1 MAGDWIPMQKELWE
15 CPQVV
20 RILSAMCPQDVRDV
34 SARMRRKCEIIG
46 AMFRVWGIFDTF
58 TEDGILHGYTAETL
72 NETVGI
78 ERFAE
83 NLAHVGWLVI
93 REDSLEMPG
102 FSRHLGKSAKRRMR
116 DAERKR
122 DTRRDVRNPSAKC
135 PQNVRNEADKKRTTE
150 QKRTEEKSIDAKA
163 SITSAF
169 ETWWTSYPKKVSKD
183 AAAKAYV
190 KAIRSIGGNPGDAA
204 TSLLNA
210 SLPRFERLARRDT
223 QYIPNAA
230 TWLNSRGWEDDLEA
244 ISPQAKAIFGPG
256 QNYDPNHDY
265 EAEAF

>member
-1 MAGDWIPMQKELWE
+1 MAGDWIPMRLDLSEDPAVMQIAEAMDLRE
-15 CPQVV
+15 EFVV
-20 RILSAMCPQDVRDV
+20 GCLH
-34 SARMRRKCEIIG
+34 K
-46 AMFRVWGIFDTF
+46 VWCWASRQCH
-58 TEDGILHGYTAETL
+58 DGSVTGVTL
-72 NETVGI
+72 M
-78 ERFAE
+78 
-83 NLAHVGWLVI
+83 
-93 REDSLEMPG
+93 SLERVTNVAG
-102 FSRHLGKSAKRRMR
+102 FVTAMR
-116 DAERKR
+116 DAGWIDETTDASGRPVLLFPKWENWLSNSAKKRLMDAKRQQKRRGKPCHDNVTKMSRTKRDKSVTTGEERKG
-122 DTRRDVRNPSAKC
+122 
-135 PQNVRNEADKKRTTE
+135 
-150 QKRTEEKSIDAKA
+150 EKSIDAKA

-204 TSLLNA
+204 TTLLNA